1 MPISV
6 DVYPEQRLLRTVYSG
21 SVSVAEVSAAYQ
33 KFLAT
38 PGAEKV
44 KYALND
50 LRELDELKAFYDAA
64 AVMADLVA
72 SDGDEMADPWD
83 IAIVTNNTGHYPL
96 LLDYASRID
105 ETSQVRCK
113 VLPDIPSAVV
123 WFGLE
128 QDAFGALLPELILA
142 PQML

>member
-6 DVYPEQRLLRTVYSG
+6 EVYSEQRLLRTVYTG
-21 SVSVAEVSAAYQ
+21 SVSVADVSAAYQ
-33 KFLAT
+33 RFLAT

-50 LRELDELKAFYDAA
+50 LRALDELKVFYDAA

-72 SDGDEMADPWD
+72 SDGDDMADPWD
-83 IAIVTNNTGHYPL
+83 IAIVTSNTGHYPL
-96 LLDYASRID
+96 LLDYAARID
-105 ETSQVRCK
+105 ETSRVRCK
-113 VLPDIPSAVV
+113 VLQDIPAAIA

-128 QDAFGALLPELILA
+128 QNAFGVLLPELTLT
-142 PQML
+142 PQTP

>member
-6 DVYPEQRLLRTVYSG
+6 DIYPEQRLLRTIYSG
-21 SVSVAEVSAAYQ
+21 AVSIAEVSEAYQ
-33 KFLAT
+33 TFLAS

-50 LRELDELKAFYDAA
+50 LRTLDELKAFYDAA

-72 SDGDEMADPWD
+72 SDGDELADPWD
-83 IAIVTNNTGHYPL
+83 IAIVSNNTGHYPL
-96 LLDYASRID
+96 LLDYAARIN
-105 ETSQVRCK
+105 ETSRVRCK
-113 VLPDIPSAVV
+113 VLQDIPSAIA

-128 QDAFGALLPELILA
+128 KDSFGALLPELILA